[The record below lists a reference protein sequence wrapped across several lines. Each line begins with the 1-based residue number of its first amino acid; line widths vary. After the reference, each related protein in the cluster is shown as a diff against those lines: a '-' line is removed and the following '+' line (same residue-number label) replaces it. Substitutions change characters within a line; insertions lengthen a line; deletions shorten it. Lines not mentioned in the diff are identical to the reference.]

1 MTTPHQPS
9 RADLVAA
16 WAIGVGIGLIVLQL
30 TWLVAAR
37 IAGLFWSP
45 PQGLTIAFLTAIVA
59 GTVVAIVA
67 GRRLARKLGAHQEVR
82 ET

>member
-45 PQGLTIAFLTAIVA
+45 PQGPTIAFLTAIVA
-59 GTVVAIVA
+59 GVVVSVVA
-67 GRRLARKLGAHQEVR
+67 GRRLVRKLGTHEEVR